1 LRSKSQFLLH
11 GPGCF
16 GACHEGGCQ
25 IAGEGNAFI
34 QDNAD
39 AVIAVRILSLNQN
52 KIRFLGT
59 AQA

>member
-1 LRSKSQFLLH
+1 MESDERQGMGVI
-11 GPGCF
+11 GPCPGWS
-16 GACHEGGCQ
+16 
-25 IAGEGNAFI
+25 I
-34 QDNAD
+34 QHNAD